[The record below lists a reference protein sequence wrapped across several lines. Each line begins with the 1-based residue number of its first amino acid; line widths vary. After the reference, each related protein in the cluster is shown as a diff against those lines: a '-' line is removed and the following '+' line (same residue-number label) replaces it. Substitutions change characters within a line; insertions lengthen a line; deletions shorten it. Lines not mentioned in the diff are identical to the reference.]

1 MLRQSKMK
9 IKYVFITVLILIFL
23 TSTFSFSASAHPA
36 SEMSISYNI
45 EKELLNVSI
54 THRVS
59 DSSSH
64 YIDQIIIYKNGEIY
78 ASLNYTSQPTNNS
91 FYYSYDI
98 SANLSDTLEVFTHC
112 NLGGTLTEQLI
123 VSTEDTK
130 SNQSDLSI
138 QNIVYYDILGIPF
151 IVHLGIFTLFLFIVN
166 AGLPVITKRTNYNI
180 PVKWH
185 IRLAYVSIIL
195 GVIHGI
201 FGFLMYI

>member
-1 MLRQSKMK
+1 MIRLSKMK
-9 IKYVFITVLILIFL
+9 KKYVSITILLLIFL

-36 SEMSISYNI
+36 SEMSVSYNI

-54 THRVS
+54 THKVS

-91 FYYSYDI
+91 FYYSYDV

-151 IVHLGIFTLFLFIVN
+151 IVHLGIITLFLFIVT
-166 AGLPVITKRTNYNI
+166 AALPMITKRTKYNI
-180 PVKWH
+180 AVKWH

-201 FGFLMYI
+201 FGFLIYI